1 MKNIAL
7 LFGGNSIEYN
17 VSLKSSYYIG
27 KELEKSNLY
36 NILYIGILKN
46 NIMLFNNIIDN
57 IITYDD
63 NINNIKINENNDL
76 VFQIGNG
83 RINNIIIDLA
93 FLGTHGGNT
102 EDGNLQGFL
111 KLNNIKYTGCDII
124 GSVLCMNKSLTKIIC
139 KNNNI
144 PFVERVVLN
153 KNDNF
158 IELIPNILK
167 KLGNN
172 LIIKINNGGS
182 SIGIFFSNENNLIEN
197 INKSFELCD
206 IIIIEKAIECEE
218 YSIGIIGN
226 YPNLFISGIGKFI
239 KTNNFFDYDNKYKS
253 DLIPTIDI
261 NLNQILIEKII
272 EYSKILFKELFI
284 KNYARFDFFLTPD
297 NKLYLNEINT
307 LPGLSS
313 KSLFITLWKKY
324 NMNYLDVLNNIINTA
339 LNNFIDH

>member
-17 VSLKSSYYIG
+17 VSLKSSYHIG

-36 NILYIGILKN
+36 NILYIAILKN
-46 NIMLFNNIIDN
+46 NIMLYSNNIDN
-57 IITYDD
+57 IIIYNEDID
-63 NINNIKINENNDL
+63 KLKINENNNT

-83 RINNIIIDLA
+83 KINNIIIDLA

-111 KLNNIKYTGCDII
+111 NLNNIKFTGPDII

-144 PFVERVVLN
+144 PVVEDFILN
-153 KNDNF
+153 KNNNF
-158 IELIPNILK
+158 IELIPDILK

-197 INKSFELCD
+197 IYKAFELCD
-206 IIIIEKAIECEE
+206 VIIIERVIECEE
-218 YSIGIIGN
+218 YSLGIIGN
-226 YPNLFISGIGKFI
+226 YPNLFISDLGKYI
-239 KTNNFFDYDNKYKS
+239 KANNFLDYDNKYKIEK
-253 DLIPTIDI
+253 IPNIDNGI
-261 NLNQILIEKII
+261 NKILTNKII

-284 KNYARFDFFLTPD
+284 KNYARFDFFITP
-297 NKLYLNEINT
+297 NNELYLNEINT
-307 LPGLSS
+307 LPGLNN
-313 KSLFITLWKKY
+313 KSLFVTLWEKH
-324 NMNYLDVLNNIINTA
+324 NMNYLDLLNNIINNA
-339 LNNFIDH
+339 LEN

>member
-17 VSLKSSYYIG
+17 VSLKSSYYIA
-27 KELEKSNLY
+27 KELEKSKLY
-36 NILYIGILKN
+36 NLLYIGILRN
-46 NIMLFNNIIDN
+46 NVMLYNNNIDN
-57 IITYDD
+57 IIIYDND
-63 NINNIKINENNDL
+63 INNIKINENNDI

-83 RINNIIIDLA
+83 KINNIVIDLA

-102 EDGNLQGFL
+102 EDGNLQGL
-111 KLNNIKYTGCDII
+111 LRLNNIKFTGCDVI
-124 GSVLCMNKSLTKIIC
+124 GSVLCMNKSLTKIVC

-144 PFVERVVLN
+144 PVVEDVILN

-158 IELIPNILK
+158 IELIPSILE

-197 INKSFELCD
+197 IYKAFELCD
-206 IIIIEKAIECEE
+206 IIIIEKVIECEE
-218 YSIGIIGN
+218 YSVGIIGN
-226 YPNLFISGIGKFI
+226 YPDLLISNVGKFI
-239 KTNNFFDYDNKYKS
+239 KENNFFDYENKYKS

-261 NLNQILIEKII
+261 NLNQILVDKIV

-284 KNYARFDFFLTPD
+284 KNYSRFDFFITS
-297 NKLYLNEINT
+297 NNELYLNEINT

-313 KSLFITLWKKY
+313 KSLFITLWKKH
-324 NMNYLDVLNNIINTA
+324 NINYLDVLNNIINNA
-339 LNNFIDH
+339 LDN